1 MLKFLLGGRVAQ
13 IVSARQPCSLAA
25 RKWRENK
32 RMMRKWRGNE
42 ERFSLYIFPFSHYF
56 LPLHFLYQ
64 KSYGTFCRIQCEK
77 APQVVRACLV
87 GIVVK
92 NLQLSILKI
101 RNVKLKNQMFHLGGE
116 GGGEEAA
123 ESNTAAVG
131 DEQREEGDEP
141 PKLLQKHVV
150 HLPVDVFIS

>member
-1 MLKFLLGGRVAQ
+1 M
-13 IVSARQPCSLAA
+13 
-25 RKWRENK
+25 
-32 RMMRKWRGNE
+32 
-42 ERFSLYIFPFSHYF
+42 
-56 LPLHFLYQ
+56 
-64 KSYGTFCRIQCEK
+64 
-77 APQVVRACLV
+77 

-141 PKLLQKHVV
+141 PKLLQKHVL
-150 HLPVDVFIS
+150 HLPVDVFFS